1 MVGEKR
7 TLSFGIT
14 GEFITQITREWFYS
28 GERVSGKLWKSWQ
41 IV

>member
-7 TLSFGIT
+7 TLRSESLESLSLRSQESG
-14 GEFITQITREWFYS
+14 FIPEK
-28 GERVSGKLWKSWQ
+28 RVSGKLWRSWQ